1 MALTESNMLALGTI
15 APDFALPN
23 TIDDKIYTFADVASS
38 KGTVVMFLCNHCPY
52 VIYINAELVRL
63 AKEYQAKGIAFVAI
77 SSNDAQKYPADAPDK
92 MKIHAQE
99 VGYTF
104 PYLYDETQSVAKA
117 YDAACTPDFYV
128 FDAQNKLAYRGQLDD
143 ARPSANRPI
152 TGKDLRAAI
161 DAIFSGKSPNEVQ
174 RPSAGCNIKW
184 KVN

>member
-1 MALTESNMLALGTI
+1 MALTESNMLPLGTI

-23 TIDDKIYTFADVASS
+23 TIDDKIYTFGDIASD

-52 VIYINAELVRL
+52 VVYINTELVRL

-99 VGYTF
+99 VGYPF
-104 PYLYDETQSVAKA
+104 AYLYDESQDVARA

-128 FDAQNKLAYRGQLDD
+128 FDGQHRLAYRGQLDD
-143 ARPSANRPI
+143 ARPSAERPI
-152 TGKDLRAAI
+152 TGKDLRAAL
-161 DAIFSGKSPNEVQ
+161 DNVLANAPVPAVQ

-184 KVN
+184 KPK